1 MYFHVKAPLHPLTPA
16 QTWWLLAT
24 GVAAYAPLAPQVPLW
39 LAAVAG
45 AAFLWRGAL
54 AGWRQPLP
62 TRWVL
67 IFVSLAGTAGVLVEY
82 RTLFGQRA
90 GVALLLI
97 FMALKQ
103 LEARAPRDGLAIVL
117 LAYFL
122 TLTQFFEN
130 QSIPVAFTTLG
141 VLVIATAALASLT
154 DAAART
160 RSLLRLAGLL
170 LAQALPFML
179 ILFVLFPRV
188 SGPLWGLPSDAGSGL
203 TGLSDQM
210 SPGTINNLI
219 QSDAIAFRAKFDGP
233 PPPRQELYW
242 RGPVL
247 ARLEGR
253 TWRAGI
259 QAVGTKLPYQTQ
271 HGGPAYTYAV
281 TLEPHNKP
289 WLFALELPAT
299 LPADTLVTSDFQL
312 HARQPVRARMR
323 YALESRPSVL
333 HAPEHDK
340 VLAESQALPGAD
352 NPRTLALGARWRAE
366 GGSDRQRVQRA
377 TDFMRAQRFIYTLQP
392 PLMGAHLADE
402 FLFDHQRGFCEHFA
416 ASFVVLMRAAGV
428 PARVVTGYQGG
439 ERNPVDDTWVIRQS
453 DAHAWAEVWLER
465 EGWVRV
471 DPTAVSAPARIAQNL
486 AAAVPVG
493 EPLPWL
499 SGAGLDWLREARFRW
514 WAVGNAWNQWVLG
527 YNPERQR
534 DFLKRLGMAA
544 PDWRGMTATLA
555 VLCGLMLLTLA
566 GVLLYRR
573 PRRDPV
579 ERQWHKLSRRLARR
593 GLARHAWE
601 GPQEYATR
609 VATALPAA
617 APEIQAIAA
626 LYAELRYGTPSTT
639 LLATLR
645 RRVSDFKP

>member
-1 MYFHVKAPLHPLTPA
+1 MNFHVKAPLHPLTPA

-24 GVAAYAPLAPQVPLW
+24 GLAAYAPLVPQVPLW

-45 AAFLWRGAL
+45 AAFLWRVAL

-160 RSLLRLAGLL
+160 GGLLRLAGLL

-179 ILFVLFPRV
+179 ILFLLFPRI

-219 QSDAIAFRAKFDGP
+219 QSDAIAFRAKFAGP

-253 TWRAGI
+253 TWRPGI

-271 HGGPAYTYAV
+271 HGGTAYRYAV

-299 LPADTLVTSDFQL
+299 LPADTL
-312 HARQPVRARMR
+312 
-323 YALESRPSVL
+323 
-333 HAPEHDK
+333 
-340 VLAESQALPGAD
+340 
-352 NPRTLALGARWRAE
+352 
-366 GGSDRQRVQRA
+366 A
-377 TDFMRAQRFIYTLQP
+377 T
-392 PLMGAHLADE
+392 
-402 FLFDHQRGFCEHFA
+402 
-416 ASFVVLMRAAGV
+416 
-428 PARVVTGYQGG
+428 
-439 ERNPVDDTWVIRQS
+439 
-453 DAHAWAEVWLER
+453 
-465 EGWVRV
+465 
-471 DPTAVSAPARIAQNL
+471 
-486 AAAVPVG
+486 
-493 EPLPWL
+493 
-499 SGAGLDWLREARFRW
+499 
-514 WAVGNAWNQWVLG
+514 
-527 YNPERQR
+527 
-534 DFLKRLGMAA
+534 
-544 PDWRGMTATLA
+544 
-555 VLCGLMLLTLA
+555 
-566 GVLLYRR
+566 
-573 PRRDPV
+573 
-579 ERQWHKLSRRLARR
+579 
-593 GLARHAWE
+593 
-601 GPQEYATR
+601 
-609 VATALPAA
+609 
-617 APEIQAIAA
+617 
-626 LYAELRYGTPSTT
+626 
-639 LLATLR
+639 
-645 RRVSDFKP
+645 